1 MADGLSPRGRGN
13 LRRPR
18 ACPSPSGSIPAWAGE
33 PPLNTIPIVPES
45 VYPRVGGGTFHRRK
59 LVPAS
64 AGLSPRGRG
73 NHVVAQ
79 DSAVDRGSIPAWA
92 GEPVRS
98 IARSYA
104 SSVYPRVGGGTHQ
117 FVNRTF
123 DGVGLSPRGRGN
135 LALTANPIGIIVL
148 RVYPRVGGGTFKAGW
163 DKAVGIGLSPR
174 GRGNHRWRCPQLL
187 RERSIPAWA
196 GEPPPGAYLPSSI
209 TVYPR
214 VGGGTKAIRTRD
226 AGLTG
231 LSPRGRGNP
240 SAPTSLK
247 YRRRSIPAWA
257 GEPRYRG
264 LYGHSRGVYPRV
276 GGGTPHVP
284 CVNSPAQGLSP
295 RGRGNH
301 SGSRRGDALF
311 RSIPAWAGEPPSW
324 PPPPPT
330 SAVYPRV
337 GGGTFPLSGLD
348 IWALGLSP
356 RGRGNRI
363 TRSWRPPCLRSIPA
377 WAGEPVTSWVSP
389 PSVSV
394 YPRVGG
400 GTNALVS
407 MGHCLTA
414 LSPRGRGNPVSSI
427 CRMASRRSIPAWAGE
442 PPHWDRIL
450 AGPRVYPRVGGGTE
464 RAEGNLLLGIGLSPR
479 GRGNRPNNPFQGG
492 SRRSIPA
499 WAGEPLPSRT

>member
-33 PPLNTIPIVPES
+33 PIPIVPES

-135 LALTANPIGIIVL
+135 LALTANPIGIIGSIPAWAGEPSTYRDSNEVTT
-148 RVYPRVGGGTFKAGW
+148 VYPRVGGGTEANRTI
-163 DKAVGIGLSPR
+163 AERLAGLSPR

-257 GEPRYRG
+257 GEPQQRLPGRPG
-264 LYGHSRGVYPRV
+264 DTVYPRV
-276 GGGTPHVP
+276 GGGTPLP
-284 CVNSPAQGLSP
+284 GPLRSQPGGLSP
-295 RGRGNH
+295 RGRGNPPRSVCQLAR
-301 SGSRRGDALF
+301 SG
-311 RSIPAWAGEPPSW
+311 SIPAWAGEP
-324 PPPPPT
+324 
-330 SAVYPRV
+330 
-337 GGGTFPLSGLD
+337 
-348 IWALGLSP
+348 
-356 RGRGNRI
+356 
-363 TRSWRPPCLRSIPA
+363 
-377 WAGEPVTSWVSP
+377 
-389 PSVSV
+389 
-394 YPRVGG
+394 
-400 GTNALVS
+400 
-407 MGHCLTA
+407 
-414 LSPRGRGNPVSSI
+414 
-427 CRMASRRSIPAWAGE
+427 
-442 PPHWDRIL
+442 
-450 AGPRVYPRVGGGTE
+450 
-464 RAEGNLLLGIGLSPR
+464 
-479 GRGNRPNNPFQGG
+479 
-492 SRRSIPA
+492 
-499 WAGEPLPSRT
+499 